1 MVGRLIQRGLFVVND
16 VKEDYEFWLGGRTQ
30 RLAEEIEFH
39 YARATGSSPN
49 LISIIRGVVP

>member
-16 VKEDYEFWLGGRTQ
+16 VKEDYEPWLGGQTQ

-39 YARATGSSPN
+39 LRTGEWQQS
-49 LISIIRGVVP
+49 